1 MPLVGLAEGGTADA
15 SAGYVAAFRS
25 GLGETGYVEGQNVTI
40 EYHRPE
46 SQYDRLPA
54 PTSSAAVWPCSRR
67 PAARPGLIAILDQ
80 RCEPDREAL
89 VIPAAG
95 GEAMVQE
102 YVCSRVLV
110 SAAPAGHLLGSA
122 SASQNRDDGTIIDDR
137 PCTMLPLTYSD
148 AMERAEKIHQ
158 AESEFAR
165 KLGLAPLSFEQ
176 TEQPSE
182 AEWNDMRAHE
192 GFECRFIRYKSRG
205 LVINGF
211 LYKPATTGDKLLPVV
226 ILNRGGNRNFGAWVT
241 WTFVQAAYAFGKAG
255 FVVLASQY
263 RGGGG
268 SQGQDEFGG
277 ADVDDVLSL
286 VFAAKALGY
295 ADPDN
300 IFMFGTSRGGMMT
313 YLSIRR
319 SAPIRA
325 AAVLSGAA
333 DLEQNVKERP
343 EMRELFSQ
351 LIPGFAEHEAQ
362 SYRDR
367 SAVMWAEELN
377 VPVLLM
383 HGTADCRVSAIEV
396 LRLAQELQRH
406 NKTYQLMMF
415 ANDAHGLPAQRS
427 VVEQAS
433 IAWFKKFMR

>member
-1 MPLVGLAEGGTADA
+1 
-15 SAGYVAAFRS
+15 
-25 GLGETGYVEGQNVTI
+25 
-40 EYHRPE
+40 
-46 SQYDRLPA
+46 
-54 PTSSAAVWPCSRR
+54 
-67 PAARPGLIAILDQ
+67 
-80 RCEPDREAL
+80 
-89 VIPAAG
+89 
-95 GEAMVQE
+95 MVQE

-165 KLGLAPLSFEQ
+165 KLGLAPLSFEE

-367 SAVMWAEELN
+367 SAVMWAEEIN

-433 IAWFKKFMR
+433 IAWFKKFVR